1 MDKPSESAPRV
12 AVIGGG
18 AAGFFAAINAAE
30 SRPDARVDLFEK
42 SSGVL
47 AKVRISGGGRCNV
60 THACFDPA
68 RLAENY
74 PRGGRELRG
83 AFHRWQPRD
92 TMDWFERRGVRL
104 KTEPD
109 GRVFPVSDRSQSII
123 DCLLQSARKAGVRIR
138 TGTGVIALRRDADG
152 FELDL
157 LGGETFRA
165 DCVFVAPGSLRGSPL
180 VASLR
185 ELGHTIE
192 PLAPSLFALDVRDP
206 RIQNLPGVSVD
217 LARVALPPRGT
228 PRFGPLLITHK
239 GLSGPAVLRLSA
251 WEARRFQELGY
262 RAELSVSWLGRTQ
275 PDTVR
280 AQFAGLRRAHGKRT
294 IKNSPPEGLPA
305 RLWENIAA
313 AAGIA
318 PDEPWSRLSRER
330 EAALLNQVLDTRFTV
345 NGKTMNKEEFVTCGG
360 VRLREVDFRT
370 MESRLVPGLH
380 FGGECLD
387 LDGVTG
393 GFNFQAAWST
403 GFLAGQACTGG
414 KG

>member
-1 MDKPSESAPRV
+1 MSDSSQPAPRI

-18 AAGFFAAINAAE
+18 AAGFFAAITAAE

-60 THACFDPA
+60 THSCFDPA

-92 TMDWFERRGVRL
+92 TMDWFEQRGVRL

-123 DCLLQSARKAGVRIR
+123 DCLLQAARKAGVRIR
-138 TGTGVIALRRDADG
+138 TGTGVTALGRDDDG

-157 LGGETFRA
+157 AGGETFRA
-165 DCVFVAPGSLRGSPL
+165 DRVFVAPGSLRGSPL

-206 RIQNLPGVSVD
+206 RIQSLPGVSVD
-217 LARVALPPRGT
+217 LARVALAPKGT

-239 GLSGPAVLRLSA
+239 GFSGPAVLRLSA

-262 RAELSVSWLGRTQ
+262 RGELSVSWVGRTK
-275 PDTVR
+275 PETLR
-280 AQFAGLRRAHGKRT
+280 AQFADLRRGHGKRT

-305 RLWENIAA
+305 RLWENLVA
-313 AAGIA
+313 AAGIG
-318 PDEPWSRLSRER
+318 PDEPWARLSRER
-330 EAALLNQVLDTRFTV
+330 EAALLTEVLDARFTV

-370 MESRLVPGLH
+370 MESRSVPGLH

-393 GFNFQAAWST
+393 GFNFQAAWTT
-403 GFLAGQACTGG
+403 GFLGGRACAGGNY
-414 KG
+414 